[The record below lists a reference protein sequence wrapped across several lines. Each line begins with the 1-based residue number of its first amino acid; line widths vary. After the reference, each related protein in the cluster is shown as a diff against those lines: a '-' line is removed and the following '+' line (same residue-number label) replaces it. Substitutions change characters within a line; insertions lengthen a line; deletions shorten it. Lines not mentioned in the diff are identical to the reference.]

1 MNDSNI
7 SHMNDNN
14 ISHQMFTVVVPRYVV
29 KALTAPIGFS
39 SHIFYNL
46 NGYLNKNH
54 GDQSKNFD

>member
-1 MNDSNI
+1 
-7 SHMNDNN
+7 MNDNN
-14 ISHQMFTVVVPRYVV
+14 ISHQMFTVVVPHYVV